1 MKQVHVAAAVIV
13 TCLSVVAHA
22 AGSSFDPAQLT
33 SKHDAGIEF
42 AKSQLDKSAAN
53 VNQNNAKS
61 APFYNPN
68 PKQASGFSSTDI
80 FGIGASRITECKT
93 EGKGTDKVANQECE
107 AVNFLAKN
115 PDNRKRFQLPSN
127 DPAILA
133 GRDAINKA
141 KKDTLSE
148 NGCVMKTTTTPSQSR
163 IESCNEYNPVESSSC
178 IMGRQ
183 IVVDDYSNYQ
193 CDQTLNAYEYPKCN
207 RSPYFNTVVTPSCAV
222 GSEINVSSWSAS
234 MNKDPCRGGDNLSV
248 RYVCQPTDAPTLRVL
263 ISENQNTDG
272 GNYNGLQPSNYYQ
285 TVAFSNCHATIRGN
299 TNCTNGNCSGNYYA
313 DIFYGPPPIT
323 YYCPDGSPPMTDWE
337 SGQQIC
343 YVEGVGYVPA
353 NYSEGDPRGTYTGTL
368 SLQAN
373 FQTYSKTVQ
382 YAGTTDTCQAL
393 EARTW

>member
-1 MKQVHVAAAVIV
+1 MKQVHVATAVIAA
-13 TCLSVVAHA
+13 CLGIGAHA
-22 AGSSFDPAQLT
+22 ASSAFDPAQLT

-80 FGIGASRITECKT
+80 FGIGSSRITECKT
-93 EGKGTDKVANQECE
+93 EGKGSDKVANQECE

-141 KKDTLSE
+141 KKDMLSE

-163 IESCNEYNPVESSSC
+163 IESCNEYNPVESSNC
-178 IMGRQ
+178 VMGRE

-207 RSPYFNTVVTPSCAV
+207 RSPYFNTVVTPSCPV
-222 GSEINVSSWSAS
+222 GSEINVSNWSAS
-234 MNKDPCRGGDNLSV
+234 MNKDPCRGGDNLTV

-272 GNYNGLQPSNYYQ
+272 ANYNGMQPSNYYQ
-285 TVAFSNCHATIRGN
+285 TVAFSNCQATIRGN
-299 TNCTNGNCSGNYYA
+299 TNCLNGNCSGNYYA
-313 DIFYGPPPIT
+313 DIFYGPPEVI
-323 YYCPDGSPPMTDWE
+323 YSCPQGGFLTTDD
-337 SGQQIC
+337 SGQYIC
-343 YVEGVGYVPA
+343 YINSYTTYPPTETA
-353 NYSEGDPRGTYTGTL
+353 GDPRGTYTGTL